1 MSQLPIFHDTSNG
14 FTLVVEDGRLS
25 QIMSK
30 DKAWDIHYAYGDVYI
45 RYKSHW
51 VCLFHG
57 GDFHMIKRL
66 LELLPMDGSDRLLSE
81 TQHAMFLKLRDAYV
95 ENGYDFTSNDGIEL
109 MGLKN
114 EYVSLIAPKKG
125 LDIQIWNNVGF
136 SQYVKAF
143 HQIVE
148 ESEAKR

>member
-1 MSQLPIFHDTSNG
+1 MSQLPIFHDTCNG

-30 DKAWDIHYAYGDVYI
+30 DKAWDIHYVYGDVYV

-57 GDFHMIKRL
+57 GDFHMVKRL
-66 LELLPMDGSDRLLSE
+66 LELLPMNGSERLDNES
-81 TQHAMFLKLRDAYV
+81 QHAMFLKLRDAYIG
-95 ENGYDFTSNDGIEL
+95 NGYDFTFTDGIEL
-109 MGLKN
+109 MGL
-114 EYVSLIAPKKG
+114 EDDSVSLTAPKVG
-125 LDIQIWNNVGF
+125 LEIQIWNNVGF
-136 SQYVKAF
+136 SQYVGAF

-148 ESEAKR
+148 ESEA

>member
-1 MSQLPIFHDTSNG
+1 MSQLPIFHNTSNG

-57 GDFHMIKRL
+57 GDFHMVKRL
-66 LELLPMDGSDRLLSE
+66 LELLPTDGSDRLLSE

-109 MGLKN
+109 LGLKDDS
-114 EYVSLIAPKKG
+114 VSLTAPKVG
-125 LDIQIWNNVGF
+125 LEIQIWDNAGF
-136 SQYVKAF
+136 SQDVRAF

>member
-1 MSQLPIFHDTSNG
+1 MSQLPIFHDTCNG

-25 QIMSK
+25 KIIAK
-30 DKAWDIHYAYGDVYI
+30 DKAWGIHYVHGDVYI
-45 RYKSHW
+45 KYKSNW

-57 GDFHMIKRL
+57 GDFHTIKRL
-66 LELLPMDGSDRLLSE
+66 LELLPMEGSERVLSE

-95 ENGYDFTSNDGIEL
+95 ENGYDFTFTDGIEL
-109 MGLKN
+109 MELKKDS
-114 EYVSLIAPKKG
+114 VSLIAPKAG
-125 LDIQIWNNVGF
+125 LDIRIWNNVGF

-148 ESEAKR
+148 EFEAKR

>member
-1 MSQLPIFHDTSNG
+1 MSQLPIFHDTNNG

-25 QIMSK
+25 KIIAE

-57 GDFHMIKRL
+57 GDFHTVKRL

-81 TQHAMFLKLRDAYV
+81 TQHAMFLKLRDAYM
-95 ENGYDFTSNDGIEL
+95 ENGYDFTFTDGIEL
-109 MGLKN
+109 LRLK
-114 EYVSLIAPKKG
+114 
-125 LDIQIWNNVGF
+125 DDF
-136 SQYVKAF
+136 
-143 HQIVE
+143 
-148 ESEAKR
+148 